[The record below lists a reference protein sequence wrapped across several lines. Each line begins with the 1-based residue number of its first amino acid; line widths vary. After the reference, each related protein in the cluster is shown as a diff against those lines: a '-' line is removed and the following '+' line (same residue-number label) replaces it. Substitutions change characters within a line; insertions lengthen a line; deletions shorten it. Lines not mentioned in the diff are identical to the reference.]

1 MVLRVIRL
9 FNSLTR
15 YHYIAIFITILLPV
29 IGPGCIA
36 YIGREYQLKQEML
49 DVVALFIWS
58 IWVVLAVALMVRRDR
73 SESKQMVEPQI
84 AALSGRIS
92 SLEEQHLEK
101 QHRNLRV
108 ELLREVDNLEES
120 VKETLRDNLG
130 VVLPPRTI
138 SSLRARA
145 TAGSPT
151 ASFNLTAVGGSK
163 MARFREWLRQKARG
177 LWEVVY
183 GKPEGS

>member
-9 FNSLTR
+9 FKSLTR

-29 IGPGCIA
+29 IGPECIA
-36 YIGREYQLKQEML
+36 DIGREYQLKQEML

-73 SESKQMVEPQI
+73 SEAKQMVEPQI

-92 SLEEQHLEK
+92 SLEKQHLEK
-101 QHRNLRV
+101 QYKDLRV

-120 VKETLRDNLG
+120 VKETLRESLG
-130 VVLPPRTI
+130 VVLPPRPI
-138 SSLRARA
+138 SLSLRA

-151 ASFNLTAVGGSK
+151 ASFNLTGAGGSK
-163 MARFREWLRQKARG
+163 VARLREWLRRKARG
-177 LWEVVY
+177 IWEVVY